1 LDNVV
6 NLSKIHT
13 LIGLPLPRRVK
24 RHDLIKI
31 ENIMNHLSGNSKRDP
46 GCQPA
51 SNKNRH
57 GFTLIELLV
66 VIAIIAILAALLLP
80 VLAKAKTRAQGIV
93 CLSNMKQLQ
102 LAAMLYG
109 SNNSDSVPANV
120 ELRYGGDTLSHTG
133 GNNANG
139 PGPNWVDGVLNS
151 PINGNIQEDPVGCSQ
166 NDFFLGVL
174 GNSATING
182 VNYSL
187 IGSIGKYA
195 NAAGVFHCPADIY
208 QDPTWHKTRN
218 RSCSANAWVDG
229 TGAGGGGHKV
239 FSKFSDFAGG
249 ILGATDCFVY
259 LDENP
264 PSLND
269 GWFLYHFGTPPTVN
283 DCPAVNHGFSSS
295 FSFADGHAELQL
307 WHDAF
312 LHAQAV
318 NSPGGTDTQWLAD
331 HGTY

>member
-1 LDNVV
+1 M
-6 NLSKIHT
+6 SQ
-13 LIGLPLPRRVK
+13 
-24 RHDLIKI
+24 
-31 ENIMNHLSGNSKRDP
+31 LSGNIKRDP

-51 SNKNRH
+51 SKENGH

-80 VLAKAKTRAQGIV
+80 VLAKAKVRAQGIV

-102 LAAMLYG
+102 LAAILYG
-109 SNNSDSVPANV
+109 SNNNDSMPANISCQV
-120 ELRYGGDTLSHTG
+120 RHGGDNIAG
-133 GNNANG
+133 
-139 PGPNWVDGVLNS
+139 GPNWVDGVLNS
-151 PINGNIQEDPVGCSQ
+151 PINGNIAETPVGCAT
-166 NDFFLGVL
+166 NDFFLGVN
-174 GNSATING
+174 GSSATING
-182 VNYSL
+182 INYSL
-187 IGSIGKYA
+187 IGSLGKYA
-195 NAAGVFHCPADIY
+195 NSAGVYHCPADIY
-208 QDPTWHKTRN
+208 LDPSWHVTRN
-218 RSCSANAWVDG
+218 RSCSANCQVDG
-229 TGAGGGGHKV
+229 TGAGGGLGKV
-239 FSKFSDFAGG
+239 FAKSSDFGG
-249 ILGATDCFVY
+249 MLAASDCFVF

-264 PSLND
+264 LSLND
-269 GWFLYHFGTPPTVN
+269 GWFLYHKTGNPPTVN